1 MVFKKRSK
9 NKKQLPS
16 TSIESPI
23 DALLSHLLTTIQC
36 YLQKETS
43 LQRVSE
49 ALEASLHLIQ
59 QKSDIFTTLSSAAP
73 FSVIE
78 IADSSAERHVIHTE
92 KDGLSTCAGNSLNH
106 LRHGDPLSVYQGNDR
121 KSQNSMIDKMSIH
134 SVLSFADNPSDQHYS
149 DNSSMARDS
158 FRSSSGLKISQAS
171 MLDRGSIHST
181 LDFSSCK
188 ADQYNN
194 DNSLNAIDSSIH
206 SSFMEFP
213 SVKTFKSFVNSTGEE
228 NSNKSHNVFQQF
240 KDARCIRKL
249 STIPYYQQGKLP
261 AFSKKPIETT
271 QFLKNVLATIP
282 PFQPYLNHVSLFVK
296 GMQREVFEIGEVIN
310 RPNNICTYFSIIE
323 QGRAAFWTEEGLH
336 THEGRRG
343 DIFGANAI
351 TTNAPNKSFAIVTER
366 LTAYRI
372 NLLCF
377 RAIMDEAIS
386 FNSKVFTMLNVVPL
400 FQNLGAKQISEV
412 VSGMKIES
420 YKEGETIINDGQP
433 NDSLYVVSKGIVTI
447 NFSKSVDITENVSS
461 MKASTDHALSPS
473 IQKLI
478 SGQYFGEQS
487 MLRNKTHDGIAI
499 ACSSKVEVF
508 VISRDL
514 LPYSLGQRMDLVHLK
529 SIRCIL
535 VSHWSNKHG
544 LELRGYF

>member
-1 MVFKKRSK
+1 MVFKRRSK
-9 NKKQLPS
+9 IKKQLPS
-16 TSIESPI
+16 SSIESPI
-23 DALLSHLLTTIQC
+23 DVLLSHLITTIQS

-49 ALEASLHLIQ
+49 SLEASLHLIQ
-59 QKSDIFTTLSSAAP
+59 QKSDNFTTPSSAAP
-73 FSVIE
+73 LSVIE

-92 KDGLSTCAGNSLNH
+92 KDGLSTCTGNSLNH
-106 LRHGDPLSVYQGNDR
+106 LRHGDPSSVYQGMER
-121 KSQNSMIDKMSIH
+121 KSQNSMTDKMSIH
-134 SVLSFADNPSDQHYS
+134 SALSFADYPADQHCS
-149 DNSSMARDS
+149 DNSLMARDS
-158 FRSSSGLKISQAS
+158 FRTSSELKINQAS
-171 MLDRGSIHST
+171 IIDRGSIHST

-194 DNSLNAIDSSIH
+194 ENRLNAIDSSIH

-213 SVKTFKSFVNSTGEE
+213 SAKTFKAFVNSTGEE
-228 NSNKSHNVFQQF
+228 NSYKSHNVFQQF

-249 STIPYYQQGKLP
+249 STIPYNQQGKLP
-261 AFSKKPIETT
+261 AFSKKSLETT

-282 PFQPYLNHVSLFVK
+282 PFQPYLNHVNLFVK
-296 GMQREVFEIGEVIN
+296 AMQRKVFEIGEVVN

-323 QGRAAFWTEEGLH
+323 QGRVAFRTEQGLQ
-336 THEGRRG
+336 THDGGRG
-343 DIFGANAI
+343 DVFGANAI
-351 TTNAPNKSFAIVTER
+351 TTNAPNKSFAIVTDT
-366 LTAYRI
+366 LIVYRI

-386 FNSKVFTMLNVVPL
+386 FNAKVFTMLNAIPL

-420 YKEGETIINDGQP
+420 YKDGETIIDDGQP
-433 NDSLYVVSKGIVTI
+433 NNSLYVVSKGIVTI
-447 NFSKSVDITENVSS
+447 NRSKPIDITENVSS
-461 MKASTDHALSPS
+461 MKASTDHDLSPS

-487 MLRNKTHDGIAI
+487 MLTNKTHDGIVI
-499 ACSSKVEVF
+499 ARSSKVEVF

-514 LPYSLGQRMDLVHLK
+514 LPYSFGQRMNLVQLK

-535 VSHWSNKHG
+535 VSHWSKIMG
-544 LELRGYF
+544 